1 MGEFMGNKRP
11 VHVEVTSEEV
21 DGDFEKMMKKFSR
34 KVKKAEVI
42 QRCIDNRF
50 YKSKSQK
57 RNEKNLYY
65 KRRKFVSK
73 IKNKEK

>member
-1 MGEFMGNKRP
+1 MGNKRP

-42 QRCIDNRF
+42 QG
-50 YKSKSQK
+50 
-57 RNEKNLYY
+57 
-65 KRRKFVSK
+65 V
-73 IKNKEK
+73 